1 MRASIPPDDDPRFE
15 QWIRDIGP
23 LQELE
28 PELTDRVA
36 QPTVTSAVAL
46 IGATIG
52 VGAAL
57 GVALA
62 LVLNAVTVVLACVL
76 IGVGTVLAVGS
87 LAYLVW
93 RAV

>member
-1 MRASIPPDDDPRFE
+1 MHASIPPDDDPRFD
-15 QWIRDIGP
+15 QWIRDVGP
-23 LQELE
+23 MQELE
-28 PELTDRVA
+28 PLTDRVT

-62 LVLNAVTVVLACVL
+62 LALNAVTVVLACVL

>member
-1 MRASIPPDDDPRFE
+1 MHASIPPDDDPRFD
-15 QWIRDIGP
+15 QWVRDIGP

-28 PELTDRVA
+28 LELTDSVT
-36 QPTVTSAVAL
+36 QPTITSAIAL
-46 IGATIG
+46 VGATIG
-52 VGAAL
+52 MGVAL

-62 LVLNAVTVVLACVL
+62 LVLNAVTAVLACVL
-76 IGVGTVLAVGS
+76 IGVGTVLTVGS

>member
-1 MRASIPPDDDPRFE
+1 MRAHIPPDDDPSFAA
-15 QWIRDIGP
+15 WIDEIRS
-23 LQELE
+23 LEELV
-28 PELTDRVA
+28 LDDHVNQHA
-36 QPTVTSAVAL
+36 FASAVAL
-46 IGATIG
+46 VVATIG

-62 LVLNAVTVVLACVL
+62 LVLNAVTVLAACLL

-93 RAV
+93 RAA